1 MILDWRRNC
10 IKIMETGL
18 LSREDPSD
26 NKVSF
31 KQEVVYIRYLS
42 YLGYTYDQCLAR
54 WLEIKNG
61 IAAQLSLSDDDE
73 DLSIQFHRIYL
84 KSKSK
89 FYSFVEDPPM
99 KPIFI
104 YTSEVKKL
112 NSIKADKWVREFFL
126 MLLMYYK
133 FSKQTSDTVE
143 YSTTLVNWIL
153 RQVEYG
159 EHKFRSYR
167 DARGAIT
174 KVMREAPFK
183 FIKFAPITKKEKY
196 STYTIP
202 FAHGYGDVAMVI
214 ATPDQMTEAF
224 TLLRDDTACCTKC
237 GAVFKINSKTKRDLC
252 EDCYKKYRRKYKT
265 DKDREYYHRDK

>member
-1 MILDWRRNC
+1 
-10 IKIMETGL
+10 METGL
-18 LSREDPSD
+18 LSRDDPSD

-31 KQEVVYIRYLS
+31 KQEVAYIRYLS
-42 YLGYTYDQCLAR
+42 YLGYTYDQCFAC
-54 WLEIKNG
+54 WLKIRNG
-61 IAAQLSLSDDDE
+61 IASQLSLSEDGV
-73 DLSIQFHRIYL
+73 DLSLQFHKIYL

-89 FYSFVEDPPM
+89 SYSFIEDPPLN
-99 KPIFI
+99 PIFI
-104 YTSEVKKL
+104 YTSEIKKL

-133 FSKQTSDTVE
+133 FCKQTSDAVE

-159 EHKFRSYR
+159 EHRFRSYR
-167 DARGAIT
+167 DARGVIT
-174 KVMREAPFK
+174 KVMREAPFR

-196 STYTIP
+196 STYSIP
-202 FAHGYGDVAMVI
+202 FAHGCGDVAMMI
-214 ATPDQMTEAF
+214 ANPDQMKDAF
-224 TLLRDDTACCTKC
+224 YLLRDDTATCAEC
-237 GAVFKINSKTKRDLC
+237 GIIFKINSKTKRNIC